1 VNDTSRVPEFFQ
13 ASQELPERITVGDV
27 TLEHLK
33 GRFTDPE
40 MPTQPVCV
48 EEYLGWL
55 RREVLPYAVNVSSR
69 KFIGHM
75 TSALPDFLPEVSA
88 LVSGLNQ
95 NMVKI
100 ETSKSLTLL
109 ERQLL
114 AMLHREFFGEGGHH
128 DRIQDSGHVFGLVV
142 SGGSSAN
149 ITALW
154 NARNRALLRLG
165 FTKAEISECGAF
177 ELMRHRGYDGFAIVT
192 SALAHYSIR
201 KAASLLGLGE
211 RNVVF
216 LKQDARLRVD
226 TADLEAK
233 LEICRQRRLLVIAI
247 VAMAGAT
254 ETGTIDPLV
263 KIGEIATREH
273 IHFHVDAA
281 WGGALIFSDRYRR
294 LLEGIQRAD
303 SITLCPHKQLYV
315 PQGMSLCLFKDSQA
329 IHASSVQS
337 AYQGRQGSF
346 DSGQYT
352 LEGSRPAI
360 FLCLDA
366 MLRVVSKR
374 GIGELV
380 EQGIEKTKL
389 LADAIAQHPAFQLI
403 GPPEINILNYRYL
416 PRSVR
421 RRGCHSLEENHLI
434 SAAVTKIQERQFLQ
448 GRTFVSRTEI
458 LSERHCAQKITV
470 FRVVIANPLTTLE
483 DMLETLADQLE
494 IAAEL
499 EQSSILEVEPR
510 VGRAMT
516 SPQKSGAV
524 RVEWPRVD
532 EISEMSP

>member
-13 ASQELPERITVGDV
+13 SSRELSERITVGDV
-27 TLEHLK
+27 TLDHLK
-33 GRFTDPE
+33 ERFSDPE
-40 MPTQPVCV
+40 IPTQPVGV

-55 RREVLPYAVNVSSR
+55 DREVLPYAVNVSSR
-69 KFIGHM
+69 KFVGHM

-95 NMVKI
+95 NMVKV
-100 ETSKSLTLL
+100 ETSKVLTLL

-114 AMLHREFFGEGGHH
+114 AMLHREFFGDRLHR
-128 DRIQDSGHVFGLVV
+128 DRIQDPGHVYGLVG

-154 NARNRALLRLG
+154 NARNRALLGLG
-165 FTKAEISECGAF
+165 FTKAEITESGAF
-177 ELMRHRGYDGFAIVT
+177 ELLRQKGYDGFAIIT
-192 SALAHYSIR
+192 SSLAHYSIR
-201 KAASLLGLGE
+201 KAASLLGIGE
-211 RNVVF
+211 RNVLF
-216 LKQDARLRVD
+216 LKQDARHRVD
-226 TADLEAK
+226 TADIEAK
-233 LEICRQRRLLVIAI
+233 LEICRGRRLLVIAI

-263 KIGEIATREH
+263 KIGEIAAREH

-281 WGGALIFSDRYRR
+281 WGGALIFSDKYRR
-294 LLEGIQRAD
+294 LLEGIQQAD

-315 PQGMSLCLFKDSQA
+315 PQGMSLCLFKDSQSV
-329 IHASSVQS
+329 HASSVQA

-380 EQGIEKTKL
+380 EQGIEKTRC
-389 LADAIAQHPAFQLI
+389 LADAIAAHPAFQLI

-416 PRSVR
+416 PRPLR
-421 RRGCHSLEENHLI
+421 HKGCHTLEENQLI
-434 SAAVTKIQERQFLQ
+434 SSAVTKIQERQFLQ
-448 GRTFVSRTEI
+448 GKTFVSRTEI
-458 LSERHCAQKITV
+458 PSERHGGQRITV
-470 FRVVIANPLTTLE
+470 FRVVIANPHTTHE
-483 DMLETLADQLE
+483 DLLETLADQLE

-499 EQSSILEVEPR
+499 ERGAVVELEPR
-510 VGRAMT
+510 MGRPT
-516 SPQKSGAV
+516 VPPQKSGAL
-524 RVEWPRVD
+524 R
-532 EISEMSP
+532 IEMATD